1 MRKVIRKWFW
11 VWDFDKEEMWLNEMA
26 AKGLVLVAVGW
37 CRYEF
42 EDCVPGEYKIR
53 LDFLENKCSGVENE
67 KYIAFLEETGA
78 EQVGTMSR
86 WVYFRK
92 KVSGEDFQ
100 LFSDNASRIR
110 YLTRIIRFIA
120 LLGGLNLFVGGYNI
134 FMFLQ
139 TLQYHNYFSLLGV
152 VNLLIAVVCVF
163 GILRIVRKRK
173 GLKVEQQ
180 IFE

>member
-1 MRKVIRKWFW
+1 MRKAIRKYFF
-11 VWDFDKEEMWLNEMA
+11 VWDFDKEEQWLNEMA
-26 AKGLVLVAVGW
+26 ARGLALVSVGW

-53 LDFLENKCSGVENE
+53 LDLLENKFGRVENE

-78 EQVGTMSR
+78 EHIGTMAR

-120 LLGGLNLFVGGYNI
+120 LLGGLNLYFGGYN
-134 FMFLQ
+134 MFLLFQ
-139 TLQYHNYFSLLGV
+139 MLRYHVYINLLGV
-152 VNLLIAVVCVF
+152 INLLIAAACAF
-163 GILRIVRKRK
+163 GMFRIARKRK
-173 GLKVEQQ
+173 RLKTEQQ

>member
-1 MRKVIRKWFW
+1 MRKVVHKFFL
-11 VWDFDKEEMWLNEMA
+11 VWNFDKEEKWLNEMA

-42 EDCVPGEYKIR
+42 EDCVPGEYKIC
-53 LDFLENKCSGVENE
+53 LDFLENNFGRVENE
-67 KYIAFLEETGA
+67 KYIEFLEETGA
-78 EQVGTMSR
+78 EQVGIMSR

-100 LFSDNASRIR
+100 LFSDNASRVH

-120 LLGGLNLFVGGYNI
+120 LLGGLNLYFGCYNM
-134 FMFLQ
+134 FMLFRMLQ
-139 TLQYHNYFSLLGV
+139 EHVYINLLGV
-152 VNLLIAVVCVF
+152 INLLLAAASAF
-163 GILRIVRKRK
+163 GIFRIARKRK
-173 GLKVEQQ
+173 RLQTEQQ